1 MYEAKR
7 AGRGRYVLFD
17 STMHE
22 RVARTLDIENDLRR
36 ALQSDEFFVVYQP
49 IVHLETGHLCGVE
62 ALARWR
68 HPQRGLVPPLE
79 FIPIAEETGLISALG
94 ARVLSEACDQFM
106 HWRAT
111 LGAAAPQT
119 VAVNLSR
126 AQLCQSD
133 LTERVHHELLRSGMQ
148 PQWLRLE
155 VTESLAMQD
164 EGALAVL
171 HQLKGLGVSL
181 ALDDFGTGYS
191 SLACLH
197 EIPID
202 VLKIDRSFVSQLA
215 QSNHRRVLIQ
225 ATVLVARA
233 LGIQT
238 VAEGVETAEQARLL
252 DELGCSM
259 GQGYLYGRPMLA
271 GEFEQWQRPRL
282 AFAAA

>member
-1 MYEAKR
+1 MR
-7 AGRGRYVLFD
+7 
-17 STMHE
+17 
-22 RVARTLDIENDLRR
+22 
-36 ALQSDEFFVVYQP
+36 
-49 IVHLETGHLCGVE
+49 
-62 ALARWR
+62 
-68 HPQRGLVPPLE
+68 
-79 FIPIAEETGLISALG
+79 
-94 ARVLSEACDQFM
+94 
-106 HWRAT
+106 WRAT
-111 LGAAAPQT
+111 LGAAAPAS
-119 VAVNLSR
+119 VSVNLSR

-133 LTERVHHELLRSGMQ
+133 LTEMVQHELLRTGMQ

-164 EGALAVL
+164 SGALAVL
-171 HQLKGLGVSL
+171 HRLKGLGVSL

-197 EIPID
+197 EIPVD

-259 GQGYLYGRPMLA
+259 AQGFLFGRPMPA
-271 GEFEQWQRPRL
+271 GRVRAVAAPAARVRGGLRFDAPTPRRLPAGASRP
-282 AFAAA
+282 AAQGQSLGRRR

>member
-1 MYEAKR
+1 
-7 AGRGRYVLFD
+7 VLFD
-17 STMHE
+17 ATMHE
-22 RVARTLDIENDLRR
+22 RVARTLDMENDLRR

-49 IVHLETGHLCGVE
+49 IVDLPSGRLRGVE

-68 HPQRGLVPPLE
+68 HPERGLVPPLE

-94 ARVLSEACDQFM
+94 ARVLAESCEQFM
-106 HWRAT
+106 RWRAT
-111 LGAAAPQT
+111 LGAEAPGS
-119 VAVNLSR
+119 VSVNLSR

-133 LTERVHHELLRSGMQ
+133 LAEMVQHELLRTGMQ

-164 EGALAVL
+164 SGALAVL
-171 HQLKGLGVSL
+171 HRLKGLGVSL

-197 EIPID
+197 EIPVD
-202 VLKIDRSFVSQLA
+202 VLKVDRSFVSQLA

-252 DELGCSM
+252 DELGCTM
-259 GQGYLYGRPMLA
+259 AQGFLYGRPMPPE
-271 GEFEQWQRPRL
+271 EFLRWHSPRL
-282 AFAAA
+282 EAEAA